1 MLEKTIFTFQ
11 LNYMHTH
18 TYSTYGYMPIPN
30 HSRSTFHPKLI
41 SYSVLLSD
49 VYRRN
54 NSTLDR
60 WRIQRL
66 TFSFHVHW
74 CCLCIQRRYG
84 RLQIHLRLTLHF
96 GLKTNADKCNFG
108 GSKVN
113 YFGKEI
119 DQEVISPLPNNI
131 EAI

>member
-1 MLEKTIFTFQ
+1 MDICLFRSIVDLHFTPNSYLTQ
-11 LNYMHTH
+11 YYCL
-18 TYSTYGYMPIPN
+18 TYIGET
-30 HSRSTFHPKLI
+30 
-41 SYSVLLSD
+41 
-49 VYRRN
+49 
-54 NSTLDR
+54 
-60 WRIQRL
+60 IQRL
-66 TFSFHVHW
+66 IDDAFRGLPFLSTYIDAVYASSGDMED
-74 CCLCIQRRYG
+74 YK
-84 RLQIHLRLTLHF
+84 IHLRLTLHF